1 MTCICLCLTNLSAGS
16 TTCRFDHLLMWMTVV
31 AANTTAALEEDST
44 FLLDNIVFL
53 FPLLCSVSFTCDIY
67 HKVNDNA
74 IKCNRAKFD
83 NKIGS
88 KHVRIILECNKI
100 RCALRVNDSYIFAIL
115 TIMTLTCCR
124 LREDMIAVSI
134 SLTTVGREQNFRKD

>member
-1 MTCICLCLTNLSAGS
+1 MV
-16 TTCRFDHLLMWMTVV
+16 D
-31 AANTTAALEEDST
+31 ANKTAALEGDSV
-44 FLLDNIVFL
+44 FLLDNLVFL
-53 FPLLCSVSFTCDIY
+53 LPRLCPTSYTCDIY

-74 IKCNRAKFD
+74 IKYNRAKFD